1 MWSKMRTFWGG
12 VTVWCALVFWA
23 QVPAYADDITDCI
36 ASEPVRQVA
45 ACSRIARNP
54 EVSQRN
60 RGLAFYNR
68 GRGNLSRRHF
78 KTATSDFSRAL
89 RFLGEDPQAYFGR
102 GVAYV
107 HRGEYVRAVK
117 DFSSAV
123 DLDPSFVKA
132 YYNRAFAYERLGES
146 NLARSDHRRVLE
158 LDPTLEN
165 SQKAL
170 DRLSA
175 AFNGHACAGVA
186 ASGQGCRQQT

>member
-1 MWSKMRTFWGG
+1 MRTFCGG
-12 VTVWCALVFWA
+12 LAILCALIFWGQAPA
-23 QVPAYADDITDCI
+23 QADDVSECI

-45 ACSRIARNP
+45 ACTRIAR
-54 EVSQRN
+54 SQDISLRN
-60 RGLAFYNR
+60 RGLAYYNR

-78 KTATSDFSRAL
+78 KTATSDFTRAL
-89 RFLGEDPQAYFGR
+89 RDLGEDAKSYFGR

-107 HRGEYVRAVK
+107 HRGDYVKAVQ

-123 DLDPSFVKA
+123 ELDPSFVKA
-132 YYNRAFAYERLGES
+132 YYNRAFAYERLGEH

-158 LDPTLEN
+158 LDPTMEN

-175 AFNGHACAGVA
+175 AYDGSACRGVFA
-186 ASGQGCRQQT
+186 LGQGCRNQA